1 MIWAQDLNGAIGYK
15 NDLLFPLP
23 EDLKYFAR
31 QTKNSVVVMGRLTWD
46 SLPEKNKPL
55 PNRKNIILTRSLLK
69 IEEKNVEIHTHFD
82 NVLQT
87 YRNENIWII
96 GGSQIYKSLLEYADR
111 LYITQICERAH
122 NADVFAPSKEKIDE
136 LFKISEESDTMISA
150 YRDVPFQ
157 FKTFER
163 R

>member
-55 PNRKNIILTRSLLK
+55 PKRKNIILTRSPLEIK
-69 IEEKNVEIHTHFD
+69 EENIEIHTDFN
-82 NVLQT
+82 NVLQK
-87 YRNENIWII
+87 YKNENIWII

-111 LYITQICERAH
+111 LYITQISERAQ
-122 NADVFAPSKEKIDE
+122 NADVFAPPQDKIDE
-136 LFKISEESDTMISA
+136 LFKISEESDTMVSV
-150 YRDVPFQ
+150 YRDIPFQ